1 MRRERPSAER
11 AAALG
16 CGAMSRALG
25 VIYLPPW
32 AARKTWRADD
42 GTDGL
47 LDNPGS
53 SSCGPRAKRPLLAE
67 TGLARVPNG
76 YSFPVCGGCPAGGPA
91 KARPGLT
98 TSGTAPQRLT
108 PALKGPPLQKQV
120 DVRKHKNPSWR
131 LPSATHS
138 LSAAPQPM
146 AMSSPC
152 LGHVASSMS
161 RRRVPHGVRDIHVL
175 RRLRVL
181 RRRRRARHIVC
192 HRRGAENSGSY
203 GADGIAA
210 HHVLLCADPDGVPSH
225 RRRIDSPTKCNRGGG
240 ADGRK
245 YCKNGES
252 IFIGT

>member
-1 MRRERPSAER
+1 MLA
-11 AAALG
+11 
-16 CGAMSRALG
+16 GA
-25 VIYLPPW
+25 
-32 AARKTWRADD
+32 
-42 GTDGL
+42 
-47 LDNPGS
+47 
-53 SSCGPRAKRPLLAE
+53 
-67 TGLARVPNG
+67 GLARVPNG

-98 TSGTAPQRLT
+98 TSGPAPLRLT
-108 PALKGPPLQKQV
+108 PALKGPPSQKPV

-203 GADGIAA
+203 GVDGI
-210 HHVLLCADPDGVPSH
+210 P
-225 RRRIDSPTKCNRGGG
+225 RRGPRASVRGSRWRSIAQKANR
-240 ADGRK
+240 
-245 YCKNGES
+245 
-252 IFIGT
+252 